1 MEKTILVVDDEVNIL
16 EMIRY
21 NLEKEHYRVL
31 VTDTGEKALEL
42 LNKEPIDLAV
52 LDLMLPGIDGLSL
65 LKHIRSSD
73 ALKDLPVLLLTAKD
87 AELDKVVG
95 LELGADDYLTKPF
108 SLHELQA
115 RIKALLR
122 RLNRSVNNDTK
133 NRLAFGDIVVDRLTH
148 QVFKNGQSINLAPKE
163 FNILVVFAQ
172 NLERVFTRDELLLK
186 IWGTDFLGE
195 SRTVDVH
202 IKNLRKKIEDNPEEP
217 VYIRTVRGVGYK
229 LVDRDWSHCVRK
241 WFWSTVS

>member
-21 NLEKEHYRVL
+21 NLEKEHYRVIT
-31 VTDTGEKALEL
+31 TDTGEKALDL
-42 LNKEPIDLAV
+42 LNKESIDLAI

-65 LKHIRSSD
+65 LKYIRSSEV
-73 ALKDLPVLLLTAKD
+73 LKDMPVLLLTAKD
-87 AELDKVVG
+87 AELDKVIG

-122 RLNRSVNNDTK
+122 RLNRSAYDNK
-133 NRLAFGDIVVDRLTH
+133 NRLFFGDIVIDRLTH
-148 QVFKNGQSINLAPKE
+148 QVFKKGNIINLAPKE

-172 NLERVFTRDELLLK
+172 NLERVFTRDELLMK

-217 VYIRTVRGVGYK
+217 AYIRTVRGVGYK
-229 LVDRDWSHCVRK
+229 LVDRD
-241 WFWSTVS
+241 

>member
-1 MEKTILVVDDEVNIL
+1 MEKTILLVDDEVNIL
-16 EMIRY
+16 EMISY
-21 NLEKEHYRVL
+21 NLEKEHYRVI
-31 VTDTGEKALEL
+31 TADTGEKALDL
-42 LNKEPIDLAV
+42 LNKENIDLAV

-73 ALKDLPVLLLTAKD
+73 DLKDMPVLLLSAKD
-87 AELDKVVG
+87 AELDKVIG

-122 RLNRSVNNDTK
+122 RIKRSESQENK
-133 NRLAFGDIVVDRLTH
+133 NRLSFGDIVIDRLTH
-148 QVFKNGQSINLAPKE
+148 QVVKRGDVINLAPKE
-163 FNILVVFAQ
+163 FAILVVFAQ
-172 NLERVFTRDELLLK
+172 NLERVFTRDELLMK

-202 IKNLRKKIEDNPEEP
+202 IKNLRKKIEDNPEDP
-217 VYIRTVRGVGYK
+217 AYIKTVRGVGYK
-229 LVDRDWSHCVRK
+229 LVGTSSDA
-241 WFWSTVS
+241 

>member
-229 LVDRDWSHCVRK
+229 LVDRD
-241 WFWSTVS
+241 